1 MFLSKWFGIV
11 LLITWLL
18 SLAPGQITPERLAAR
33 QADSQFKLA
42 MQLEQAGNSSQAQAI
57 YSDLVTRFPGNAK
70 FYLRHKRLLRT
81 SGQYLELLTVLEAH
95 LLSYP
100 DDIQT
105 HVEVGEAYLSLG
117 RSADALAAWE
127 AVLDRFAGNTTAE
140 RLVLSRLFTSDL
152 AEEGRAVL
160 ARLRQA
166 KGDSGFFA
174 LDMGRLYAA
183 RLNYDQATDEFLRH
197 LENQP
202 RALPNVSNQL
212 LRFPQEPE
220 MLAMLREKLS
230 GHGTSMALSI
240 LAKVEFRYRRFDQ
253 VVELHRLLETPHR
266 ERLALA
272 LDLVDEQEYVLA
284 QELMQ
289 GILADERARPL
300 HEQTLMELA
309 GVFLTR
315 SQLQR
320 ESLVLSGFYPA
331 NRFFSLPFIHVAEPQ
346 LEPLRQAMALYDSL
360 VSTWHNP
367 RARLQLAGIKYR
379 ILDDFD
385 GALLD
390 LQAALSSRQAR
401 AIQTEIYLRMVDVLV
416 ARGDLGAAERALQD
430 GLKRAK
436 TKEQLTQVELKT
448 VELLFLSGH
457 RDSLGVHVGGL
468 LATIGPAD
476 PAFNDLLELAGL
488 VGRFGDQPREYQ
500 ALVACERLVH
510 RNRRSEAIN
519 ILSAALV
526 NEYTPVSPILQYR
539 LAHLHALQ
547 AEFKVAEMLAMTIS
561 GESEFT
567 EQGLLLAAEI
577 ADYLVRDSSLA
588 SARYLAFMDNYTLSI
603 HHDTVRRRYR
613 VLNPE
618 GN

>member
-1 MFLSKWFGIV
+1 MILSKQTGIV
-11 LLITWLL
+11 LLIAGLL
-18 SLAPGQITPERLAAR
+18 GPAAGQITPERLAAR
-33 QADSQFKLA
+33 QADNQFKLA
-42 MQLEQAGNSSQAQAI
+42 MQLEQAGNVPQAQAI
-57 YSDLVTRFPGNAK
+57 YSDLVTQFPGNSK
-70 FYLRHKRLLRT
+70 FYLRYKRLLRT
-81 SGQYLELLTVLEAH
+81 SGQYLELLTVLEVH
-95 LLSYP
+95 LQSYP
-100 DDIQT
+100 DDIQSQ
-105 HVEVGEAYLSLG
+105 VEVGETYLALG
-117 RSADALAAWE
+117 RSTDALATWE

-152 AEEGRAVL
+152 AEEGQTVL

-183 RLNYDQATDEFLRH
+183 RLNYEQATDEFLRH

-202 RALPNVSNQL
+202 RALLNVSNQL

-220 MLAMLREKLS
+220 MLVMLREKLG
-230 GHGTSMALSI
+230 GHGTSIALRI
-240 LAKVEFRYRRFDQ
+240 LAKVEFRYRNFGQ
-253 VVELHRLLETPHR
+253 VVDLHRLLETPHQ

-272 LDLVDEQEYVLA
+272 LDLVDEQEYALA

-289 GILADERARPL
+289 EILADKNARPF

-309 GVFLTR
+309 GVFLAR
-315 SQLQR
+315 SQLQQQ
-320 ESLVLSGFYPA
+320 SLVLSGFYPA
-331 NRFFSLPFIHVAEPQ
+331 NRFFVLPFIQVAEPQ
-346 LEPLRQAMALYDSL
+346 LAPLRQAMALYDSL

-367 RARLQLAGIKYR
+367 RARLELAGIKYR

-390 LQAALSSRQAR
+390 LRAALSSRQAR
-401 AIQTEIYLRMVDVLV
+401 AIQPEIYLRMVDVLV
-416 ARGDLGAAERALQD
+416 ARGDLGAANKALQE

-436 TKEQLTQVELKT
+436 TREQLTQVELKT
-448 VELLFLSGH
+448 VDLLFLTGD
-457 RDSLGVHVGGL
+457 RDSLMAHVGGL
-468 LATIGPAD
+468 LATIGPAE

-488 VGRFGDQPREYQ
+488 VGRFGDRPREYQ

-519 ILSAALV
+519 ILAAALV
-526 NEYTPVSPILQYR
+526 DEYTSVSPILQYR

-547 AEFKVAEMLAMTIS
+547 AEYKVAEMLAMTIS
-561 GESEFT
+561 GESEFI
-567 EQGLLLAAEI
+567 ELGLLLAAEI
-577 ADYLVRDSSLA
+577 ADYLVRDTGLA
-588 SARYLAFMDNYTLSI
+588 SARYLAFMDNYALSI

-618 GN
+618 QN